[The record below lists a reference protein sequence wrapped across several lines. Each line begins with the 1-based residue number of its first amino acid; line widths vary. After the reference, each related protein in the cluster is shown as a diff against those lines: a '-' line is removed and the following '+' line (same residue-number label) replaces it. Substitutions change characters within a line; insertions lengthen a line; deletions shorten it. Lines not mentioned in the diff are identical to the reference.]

1 MKITGRKTMFT
12 YAGAASKFGMTCDH
26 ATPSDARHTTPATTN
41 TTSSTQSFGQPML
54 KNRRPAST
62 TSAIWIDAFVT
73 AFAAMPTRYV
83 PLGSGV
89 PRMRFRTPCSRR
101 NVMFMASALNVVDI
115 TLMPAMPGTMTSRLS
130 WLPPK
135 IAPNRAR
142 NSSGR
147 KKLKNAADGLR
158 QNIRRSRRYWCQ
170 ARAVSL
176 TGCRLLCLG
185 LGLGALRHGLGGE
198 LEIDVLERRA
208 VHREVLEPLAAGE
221 RGARE
226 LVQQRGRGLGLAR
239 GELAGLVAPRDAV
252 ARRPRAERG
261 RRSLGDDPSLLDDR
275 DAVAQRLGL
284 VEVVRGQ
291 HDRLAE
297 VLERAD
303 DLPRRAP
310 RRRVEAGGRLVEE
323 DQLGVADEREREVQP
338 AQLAAAQRPRV
349 RVGLL
354 GQAGERQDLVDVA
367 RPRIEAG
374 PVRDRLAHG
383 DVAAHAGALQ
393 HDAHP
398 PAQLLRALLGVLAE
412 DGDDAARPRPVALED
427 LDRRRLARAVGAEQ
441 AEDLAERDLEVD
453 AAHGVMVAVALV
465 QVADEDGRCGGA
477 HRRR

>member
-73 AFAAMPTRYV
+73 AFAAMPTRDV

-89 PRMRFRTPCSRR
+89 PRMRLSTPCSRR
-101 NVMFMASALNVVDI
+101 NVMFIARALNVVDI

-135 IAPNRAR
+135 IAPNSAR

-185 LGLGALRHGLGGE
+185 LGLRALRHGLGGE

-208 VHREVLEPLAAGE
+208 GPRQVLEPIAAGE
-221 RGARE
+221 RGARQ
-226 LVQQRGRGLGLAR
+226 LVQERGRVLRLAR

-252 ARRPRAERG
+252 ARGPRAERG
-261 RRSLGDDPSLLDDR
+261 RRSLGDDPPLLDDR
-275 DAVAQRLGL
+275 DAVAQGLRL
-284 VEVVRGQ
+284 VEVVRRQ
-291 HDRLAE
+291 HDGLSE
-297 VLERAD
+297 VLERAHD
-303 DLPRRAP
+303 VPRRAP
-310 RRRVEAGGRLVEE
+310 RRRVEAGRRLVEE
-323 DQLGVADEREREVQP
+323 DELGIADEGEREIEP
-338 AQLAAAQRPRV
+338 PQLAPAQRPRV
-349 RVGLL
+349 CVGLL
-354 GQAGERQDLVDVA
+354 GQAGEPQDLVDVA
-367 RPRIEAG
+367 RTGIEAR

-383 DVAAHAGALQ
+383 DVAVHAGALQ

-398 PAQLLRALLGVLAE
+398 RAELVRALLGILAE
-412 DGDDAARPRPVALED
+412 DG
-427 LDRRRLARAVGAEQ
+427 
-441 AEDLAERDLEVD
+441 
-453 AAHGVMVAVALV
+453 
-465 QVADEDGRCGGA
+465 
-477 HRRR
+477 